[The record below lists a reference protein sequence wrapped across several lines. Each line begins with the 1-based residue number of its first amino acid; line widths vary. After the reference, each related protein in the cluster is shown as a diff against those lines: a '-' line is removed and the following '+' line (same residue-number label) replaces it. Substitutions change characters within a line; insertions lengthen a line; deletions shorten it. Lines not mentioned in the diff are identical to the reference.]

1 MTGGLG
7 ITGVVRE
14 GSISAAL
21 DHPGGVKYLRPGCSH
36 GGQILPAPTDLALM
50 KACKERVAT
59 LGKQVVKA
67 EVVKVLGHEKAGVV
81 MQRCGVK
88 ELIIHQVKG
97 IDYSR

>member
-36 GGQILPAPTDLALM
+36 GGQILPAPTFQAYCSDYARDVENKDTDLTTGSPSI
-50 KACKERVAT
+50 RQSQGSFV
-59 LGKQVVKA
+59 
-67 EVVKVLGHEKAGVV
+67 
-81 MQRCGVK
+81 
-88 ELIIHQVKG
+88 
-97 IDYSR
+97 